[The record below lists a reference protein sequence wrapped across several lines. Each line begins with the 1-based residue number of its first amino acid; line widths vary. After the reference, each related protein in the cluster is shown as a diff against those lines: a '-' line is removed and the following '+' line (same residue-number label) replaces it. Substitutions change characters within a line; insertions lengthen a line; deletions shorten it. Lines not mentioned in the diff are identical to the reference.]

1 MVVNQ
6 KTTRQLRNGSAA
18 TNNKWK
24 TITILYWQQLIITS
38 WNGPKMRELVKASST
53 RSELKSKQDQFR
65 QMKIYIQ

>member
-24 TITILYWQQLIITS
+24 TTILYWQQLIITS
-38 WNGPKMRELVKASST
+38 WNGPKMRELVEASYT